1 MMTLNLGTY
10 EVLNRLEGC
19 KDRDGSV
26 LEYIC
31 EHAMNSFGIEKITY
45 EDDRYPHGM
54 SQMGRRVRL
63 TAQTHPEGKFKLDR
77 HEGTLWLAKY
87 PDWTLVDVL
96 STSQERLVVNVYPEW
111 INVRFNVEV
120 EWCDKP
126 DASLP

>member
-10 EVLNRLEGC
+10 EVLSQLEGC
-19 KDRDGSV
+19 RDRDGSV

-31 EHAMNSFGIEKITY
+31 ERAMNSFGIENTT
-45 EDDRYPHGM
+45 
-54 SQMGRRVRL
+54 QMGRRVRL
-63 TAQTHPEGKFKLDR
+63 TAQTHPEGKFKLERGKDDV
-77 HEGTLWLAKY
+77 WLVTY
-87 PDWTLVDVL
+87 PNWATVIL
-96 STSQERLVVNVYPEW
+96 STSQEQLLVNVYPEW